1 VAASLYVGC
10 RICDVSKSLKD
21 IAEAADISKKE
32 AARYYRYLHGL
43 LDQDIPR
50 INTGKIISKLVQNLH
65 RSGQV
70 ENAALDIL
78 DAASDLKITSG
89 KSPSGMAAAS
99 VYIACCLLGE
109 KVTQGRISSQARV
122 TEVTI
127 RNRYKELVNRLNID
141 IYL

>member
-10 RICDVSKSLKD
+10 RICGVSKSLSV
-21 IAEAADISKKE
+21 IAEAADIPRKE
-32 AARYYRYLHGL
+32 AARNYRYLHGL

-65 RSGQV
+65 RSGRV

-99 VYIACCLLGE
+99 VYMSCCLLGE
-109 KVTQGRISSQARV
+109 KVTQGAISSQARV

>member
-1 VAASLYVGC
+1 MGC
-10 RICDVSKSLKD
+10 RICNVSRNLSV
-21 IAEAADISKKE
+21 IAEAANISRKE
-32 AARYYRYLHGL
+32 AARNYRYLHDL
-43 LDQDIPR
+43 LDRDIPR
-50 INTGKIISKLVQNLH
+50 ISEGKIISNLVKNLN
-65 RSGQV
+65 RSGGV

-78 DAASDLKITSG
+78 DAASGLRITSG

-109 KVTQGRISSQARV
+109 KITQGSISSQARV

-127 RNRYKELVNRLNID
+127 RNRYKELVNRLDIE